1 MKFIKKL
8 KVSFYF
14 DFREIKNIIVDE
26 LSLHDDLKASLK
38 QKEIFLKNFNFFAK
52 KENEKN
58 KLNVKT
64 NNYFDWMVNVLSMIK
79 DFPDKEKK
87 LEEFEDSI
95 KDDIRLSYLYAN
107 RKNGRFIK
115 GEPIILQDLDNSINY
130 FQMYFNKDQKW
141 EAAEELFSKDP
152 YASLQYAKRT
162 RELFPKGE
170 DAISQKGTTSL
181 QYAQFFKIRF
191 KKGEEEILK
200 YPEELVSYLKLLKQ
214 IKEEWKEGE
223 EAVFSKST
231 SAYLYCKEVLE
242 KRDPRAE
249 KIILSDEKRYHLI
262 SYYTR
267 DIIKGR
273 WSEGEKKILENFIKI
288 FKREREENSY
298 DIIYDYINDLDEK
311 ERIPIFEPYLVK
323 SVRAFK
329 YVYDVIKDR
338 WPELEKRISN
348 FSINEV
354 FEYVKFTGYTWEE
367 AEKIIMARED
377 GKFINDSKVQSY
389 LRTIINN
396 QNISPYIKSIIDELF
411 SKIKN
416 KQDFFDNMSYKNAP
430 FTKLDYFKE
439 AFNKNLPRII
449 KMIDVNE
456 FVYSI
461 EKDRPASRD
470 IKIEKLRMRVDLIFY
485 SLYSDDFYK
494 IIDNDNKKLLNSVAD
509 KTFTSVLK
517 IIKEKKLYKYP
528 LIYFGEGLISIKIND
543 IVRKIINLF
552 NDERSKEYAFLNSTE
567 NIKRI
572 NAIKDEKENRRQIED
587 NAALVKETLSNIIK
601 YT

>member
-223 EAVFSKST
+223 
-231 SAYLYCKEVLE
+231 
-242 KRDPRAE
+242 
-249 KIILSDEKRYHLI
+249 
-262 SYYTR
+262 
-267 DIIKGR
+267 
-273 WSEGEKKILENFIKI
+273 
-288 FKREREENSY
+288 
-298 DIIYDYINDLDEK
+298 
-311 ERIPIFEPYLVK
+311 
-323 SVRAFK
+323 
-329 YVYDVIKDR
+329 
-338 WPELEKRISN
+338 
-348 FSINEV
+348 
-354 FEYVKFTGYTWEE
+354 
-367 AEKIIMARED
+367 
-377 GKFINDSKVQSY
+377 
-389 LRTIINN
+389 
-396 QNISPYIKSIIDELF
+396 
-411 SKIKN
+411 
-416 KQDFFDNMSYKNAP
+416 
-430 FTKLDYFKE
+430 
-439 AFNKNLPRII
+439 
-449 KMIDVNE
+449 
-456 FVYSI
+456 
-461 EKDRPASRD
+461 
-470 IKIEKLRMRVDLIFY
+470 
-485 SLYSDDFYK
+485 
-494 IIDNDNKKLLNSVAD
+494 
-509 KTFTSVLK
+509 
-517 IIKEKKLYKYP
+517 
-528 LIYFGEGLISIKIND
+528 
-543 IVRKIINLF
+543 
-552 NDERSKEYAFLNSTE
+552 
-567 NIKRI
+567 
-572 NAIKDEKENRRQIED
+572 
-587 NAALVKETLSNIIK
+587 
-601 YT
+601 